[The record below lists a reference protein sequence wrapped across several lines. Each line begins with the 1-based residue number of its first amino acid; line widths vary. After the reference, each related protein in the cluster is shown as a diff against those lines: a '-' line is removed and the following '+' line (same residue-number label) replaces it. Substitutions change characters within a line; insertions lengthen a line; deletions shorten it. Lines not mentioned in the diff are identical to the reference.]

1 MENNGLKSPDK
12 SNQEIIKN
20 VTEAIAKVYH
30 LDEINS
36 KIAAILVRLVQEGK
50 SNEAETRAFGYSK
63 NIHWFKYNKSKI
75 PDLLKSINEYVEI
88 ENIDTSA
95 KTPNISANPITAG
108 PNPESIIDPN
118 KSEKLRDFRTQEESL
133 AKELDDKIL
142 DLENVRNS
150 INDTNRDKLQKQIDI
165 LTDEITGII
174 DQGGQIQKEIKVL
187 EKELGLIVKSVSTPK
202 PKAPKIIS
210 KPAPSV
216 VKLKDEDTG
225 AVIIDDKLKIAAAP
239 KPGPKK
245 ITSFSDLGKVIGKDM
260 ADKKSPFNN
269 REEPT
274 QEQLDRYAKRLE
286 VERLHEEKLLEIENK
301 KEEARAKRKRDDL
314 EFETNLKKPSPD
326 PEKKDKDQISLIAKK
341 EIEKGK
347 SALSS
352 KERDIKKR
360 YPEEFDLALETLL
373 DKKIDPTTMCQ
384 EIAEAESA
392 GEVLTGTQQKFLLDN
407 PRLKIKIGTIKAQ
420 ITKDKKRLERIAE
433 QIAHGEKINPADK
446 DFYRKNKDKI
456 AEKSSDFQ
464 DEASEQ
470 KSELIDKISGM
481 IASGAVITTSE
492 DLSAFKKYKTEI
504 LEAAEKIL
512 EKNKVDGAMVDSI
525 VYAEINNIPLTE
537 KQLLYSR
544 IPGERAKIDTQLAE
558 LKVYRA
564 KLVFFANEI
573 VNGTIFTDPLDK
585 KFYEDHKAD
594 IESEIPAIKEA
605 NLKLAKENLITQI
618 VTGNA
623 LTPAEEKLEQEHK
636 AELDPLIIKKLKEAL
651 VTAENNGDIDERNR
665 LRELIESRIRLSH
678 KSKEA
683 YEPLIKRFK
692 EVSARIEKLEAE
704 IDAKKDHAHGH
715 TDSHGHAH
723 NDGHGHDSHAPAGHD
738 NHGSDVDEHLLHALK
753 KERDDIYASLD
764 KLGPSGRDLAH
775 LETARESLAKASQ
788 EFQKSFVR
796 KFPGAKILGVM
807 AGMFGSKWSAVKESD
822 KTAHAQEKM
831 RKAQSS
837 YNDVREKLM
846 NVFIGE
852 EYAVREAWGQ
862 DLKNLSNT
870 DRESMKDFLNG
881 ISKQFIDDEYKKLDK
896 AKNVLEGTV
905 RGSAMRRFGEWYS
918 KGGFYKNV
926 KNPVLRK
933 VLNRVTSGAILS
945 AGIFLVPGV
954 GAGAAFGSYVGYRAG
969 RAAISGTVG
978 ESMALG
984 VATAYGGKL
993 NDKGEFEKLAAV
1005 RDAELKESRKNFT
1018 KLMMERLGKEE
1029 KPLMTASLMQ
1039 KLNEDHARAV
1049 GNYMNS
1055 QGNVRRAEMW
1065 TRLLTGGAMAYGL
1078 THLIP
1083 NPVPTYIPG
1092 PQPAP
1097 ISGPIPGPGSGDLT
1111 LEGVS
1116 TPASSLGSAH
1126 TFSTLKNLMIDKYAN
1141 EPGFQGLSRE
1151 AIAEKMIN
1159 QGNMDSFTE
1168 EIMGAKT
1175 AQDFL
1180 AVAGRHGFWKVDG
1193 AGNPAVDSASVPA
1206 GSTIG
1211 FATGN
1216 DGDLHYFIKTP
1227 NGERIEMNDFSK
1239 IADTQRGVGLIDTDG
1254 SRSVRAMGPGNMGV
1268 PGAAGE
1274 SNYIIDDNTAP
1285 DGSLDAAEYG
1295 YGQASTSS
1303 SVDGSPEFSSDNDA
1317 PEIVN
1322 NNVGGAVASG
1332 TIENGDYIKDLYI
1345 HNPSINS
1352 PVGLYD
1358 YLFKN
1363 TDATIHVKPDT
1374 ETISKYAGREVPD
1387 FRRPENFQQR
1397 ADYRNMLASG
1407 HASSITIDGK
1417 EYMLPKHENS
1427 LNPSLNKF
1435 DIAYKGNIVRYGQI
1449 EDYLKIQGDKNYG
1462 ALRAK
1467 LDNVYDNQPGQIDNT
1482 KIATFDVEEANKQA
1496 NSLIDGSFE
1505 KHNIF
1510 GKKTPGVST
1519 RAWAHMKDDTIG
1531 DHLKARNS
1539 GGLRYSGSG
1548 KEKAFMSNLD
1558 KEAKTYGVV
1567 LDPNETVE
1575 SATKRV
1581 AEAAAI
1587 SVKAANKAAA
1597 NVPKK

>member
-1 MENNGLKSPDK
+1 MNFGNLDLNGIESQKTTAGNEFQKNAKKAQEKINQVHPTLLKNPLLKPKAEKIINLYEDLDFNEDGYHDKVQAVNREILYLFEGIDYNKLDQKDIGDLKNGLANFVQFLWVTASYMDLYREFEDLETETDK
-12 SNQEIIKN
+12 DLKDDILKN
-20 VTEAIAKVYH
+20 
-30 LDEINS
+30 
-36 KIAAILVRLVQEGK
+36 
-50 SNEAETRAFGYSK
+50 
-63 NIHWFKYNKSKI
+63 
-75 PDLLKSINEYVEI
+75 LKSINDTIKEYKTTDYKNSIINSI
-88 ENIDTSA
+88 EQDMATGNNNNPGGQNNNFGNRGGGFRPNNIDEWKEA
-95 KTPNISANPITAG
+95 EAEKLKNDLARKEKDYDLEEKRYKLKTPPEDPAKLEKASLSEIAEKVANGETLSQAEQDLITKHPILYKKELAKHLDTTKDKDELVSEIANALISGKKLTGEQKLFIKDST
-108 PNPESIIDPN
+108 N
-118 KSEKLRDFRTQEESL
+118 KSLVDAEKAKLETEAISLETQIDAIAEKL
-133 AKELDDKIL
+133 AKGTKPSQLTVDEKKIYKKHKDAIEDKIPEFEEVEGDTKETIIK
-142 DLENVRNS
+142 DLA
-150 INDTNRDKLQKQIDI
+150 T
-165 LTDEITGII
+165 
-174 DQGGQIQKEIKVL
+174 
-187 EKELGLIVKSVSTPK
+187 
-202 PKAPKIIS
+202 
-210 KPAPSV
+210 
-216 VKLKDEDTG
+216 
-225 AVIIDDKLKIAAAP
+225 KIAAGTA
-239 KPGPKK
+239 
-245 ITSFSDLGKVIGKDM
+245 ITGTTD
-260 ADKKSPFNN
+260 
-269 REEPT
+269 
-274 QEQLDRYAKRLE
+274 
-286 VERLHEEKLLEIENK
+286 
-301 KEEARAKRKRDDL
+301 
-314 EFETNLKKPSPD
+314 ETNL
-326 PEKKDKDQISLIAKK
+326 
-341 EIEKGK
+341 
-347 SALSS
+347 
-352 KERDIKKR
+352 
-360 YPEEFDLALETLL
+360 
-373 DKKIDPTTMCQ
+373 
-384 EIAEAESA
+384 
-392 GEVLTGTQQKFLLDN
+392 
-407 PRLKIKIGTIKAQ
+407 
-420 ITKDKKRLERIAE
+420 
-433 QIAHGEKINPADK
+433 
-446 DFYRKNKDKI
+446 
-456 AEKSSDFQ
+456 
-464 DEASEQ
+464 
-470 KSELIDKISGM
+470 
-481 IASGAVITTSE
+481 
-492 DLSAFKKYKTEI
+492 KKYKTEI

-512 EKNKVDGAMVDSI
+512 EENKVDGAMVDSI

-544 IPGERAKIDTQLAE
+544 IPGERAKIDTQLSE

-605 NLKLAKENLITQI
+605 NLKLAKENLITKI
-618 VTGNA
+618 VDGVVAAGA

-862 DLKNLSNT
+862 DLKNLSNS
-870 DRESMKDFLNG
+870 DRESMKNFLNG

-1151 AIAEKMIN
+1151 AIAEKMIK

-1175 AQDFL
+1175 PQDFL
-1180 AVAGRHGFWKVDG
+1180 AVAGRHGFWKLDG

-1211 FATGN
+1211 FETGN

-1227 NGERIEMNDFSK
+1227 NGERIEMSDFSK
-1239 IADTQRGVGLIDTDG
+1239 IANTQRGVGLIDTDG

-1519 RAWAHMKDDTIG
+1519 RAWANMKDDTIG

>member
-1 MENNGLKSPDK
+1 METIGDALRGKLGEAPDSGKEPYLAKIEEIYLELSSDNTLTPVLRDNLIKKLQKYLEGAMGSATSQKRLVEMVEKAFVRDGSKDKEALKKFEKDRKDIEKLISKLEFYKVQLLELKNMRRLENRNMNNRESSRAKKYDTPEDIFLDTSLTPEEAQQRYDK
-12 SNQEIIKN
+12 LITALDAKEAKKPKV
-20 VTEAIAKVYH
+20 VTEAEIKKQIKDVAKKEVNGLPLTTADEKLKTDHSILYKKELAKRIDKTKDPTELVNEIAKAQIAGEKLKGYQTVF
-30 LDEINS
+30 LSETGNQALVDTEKTKLEKDAEDLVTQIDAIAEKLANGTKPSKLTPDEKKIYKKHKDAIEERIPDFEEVEGENKETIIKDLAT
-36 KIAAILVRLVQEGK
+36 KIAAGTV
-50 SNEAETRAFGYSK
+50 
-63 NIHWFKYNKSKI
+63 
-75 PDLLKSINEYVEI
+75 
-88 ENIDTSA
+88 
-95 KTPNISANPITAG
+95 ITVG
-108 PNPESIIDPN
+108 
-118 KSEKLRDFRTQEESL
+118 T
-133 AKELDDKIL
+133 
-142 DLENVRNS
+142 
-150 INDTNRDKLQKQIDI
+150 
-165 LTDEITGII
+165 
-174 DQGGQIQKEIKVL
+174 
-187 EKELGLIVKSVSTPK
+187 
-202 PKAPKIIS
+202 
-210 KPAPSV
+210 
-216 VKLKDEDTG
+216 
-225 AVIIDDKLKIAAAP
+225 
-239 KPGPKK
+239 
-245 ITSFSDLGKVIGKDM
+245 
-260 ADKKSPFNN
+260 AD
-269 REEPT
+269 
-274 QEQLDRYAKRLE
+274 
-286 VERLHEEKLLEIENK
+286 
-301 KEEARAKRKRDDL
+301 
-314 EFETNLKKPSPD
+314 ETN
-326 PEKKDKDQISLIAKK
+326 
-341 EIEKGK
+341 
-347 SALSS
+347 
-352 KERDIKKR
+352 
-360 YPEEFDLALETLL
+360 
-373 DKKIDPTTMCQ
+373 
-384 EIAEAESA
+384 
-392 GEVLTGTQQKFLLDN
+392 
-407 PRLKIKIGTIKAQ
+407 
-420 ITKDKKRLERIAE
+420 
-433 QIAHGEKINPADK
+433 
-446 DFYRKNKDKI
+446 
-456 AEKSSDFQ
+456 
-464 DEASEQ
+464 
-470 KSELIDKISGM
+470 
-481 IASGAVITTSE
+481 
-492 DLSAFKKYKTEI
+492 FKKYKTEI

-512 EKNKVDGAMVDSI
+512 EENKVDGAMVDSI

-605 NLKLAKENLITQI
+605 NLKLAKENLITKI
-618 VTGNA
+618 VDGVVA
-623 LTPAEEKLEQEHK
+623 AGPLTPDEEKLEQEHK
-636 AELDPLIIKKLKEAL
+636 AELDPKILAKLKEKL
-651 VTAENNGDIDERNR
+651 VKAENDGDIDERNR

-1268 PGAAGE
+1268 QSAAGE
-1274 SNYIIDDNTAP
+1274 SNYTIDDNTAP

-1295 YGQASTSS
+1295 NSPASS
-1303 SVDGSPEFSSDNDA
+1303 SVDGSPEISSDNDA

-1435 DIAYKGNIVRYGQI
+1435 DIAYKGNTVRYGQI

-1467 LDNVYDNQPGQIDNT
+1467 LDNAYDNQPGQGNGSGSIDQVYEENLR
-1482 KIATFDVEEANKQA
+1482 KATDAQTNKWVDQ
-1496 NSLIDGSFE
+1496 SFG
-1505 KHNIF
+1505 KNNIF
-1510 GKKTPGVST
+1510 GKHTNGTET
-1519 RAWAHMKDDTIG
+1519 RAWAHMKNDTIG

-1548 KEKAFMSNLD
+1548 KEKAFMSNLYN
-1558 KEAKTYGVV
+1558 AARQYNIV

-1575 SATKRV
+1575 SATRRI
-1581 AEAAAI
+1581 ARAAMA
-1587 SVKAANKAAA
+1587 SQTR
-1597 NVPKK
+1597 